1 MKWQGGAVLWLL
13 LMLLGVGALA
23 VFVTGLN
30 RAALH
35 LERDRIT
42 VAALAQAK
50 EALIGYAAA
59 YRDSRPD
66 IGGNRDKL
74 FGYLPCPDSGNDG
87 EADSPCGAGD
97 VSVIGHF
104 PWKTLGLEPLRD
116 GAGECLWYAVSGH
129 AKNNPKTDE
138 MNWDAVG
145 QIEIREAVTN
155 AVLVGAGGHDAPW
168 AVVIAPRAAIKGQ
181 TRAYS
186 AGACSGSLVSGDYL
200 EGTVISSLAHASSTL
215 TLGTAASALAGS
227 NNDMGLWVT
236 SGEIFERIRKRDD
249 FADDIGGLLN
259 KLKNEL
265 NGISKE
271 SLPSGLGAVLAHV
284 SCPVIDDN
292 SDQREAYVRC
302 NWKNNLRYAA
312 PPPPASLTVN
322 GEACNALLFFGAAR
336 SASQSRATSAQQLL
350 AANYLEG
357 GNAMLFPNSG
367 AYSGVSNFS
376 RDNVSADVFRCI
388 AGLPTGATQKSFAS
402 DFANFVAAGDG
413 VSANPLARTLTFG
426 GVTGTAG
433 ACFWYPDS
441 VPLAGKTLR
450 AYYDYRFSHA
460 NTYALSIDD
469 SDRGNGFT
477 FQMVRGDEGSP
488 EGMCG
493 LESNMGALPPGVLGG
508 KSFIIETD
516 VSKNSSKSDPK
527 ENHSAIMADGDLVH
541 STDNGKPTLDCNGS
555 AAGCRHR
562 PANKFEESPDPLRHN
577 QRIEIH
583 SGCDF
588 SCANCDPARH
598 EAPNT
603 YARIS
608 VWFDC
613 AACDDISVDLADAD
627 FITAAAD
634 RDFSAPGNWSG
645 INWRVENGAF
655 FHTEAGENMATLP
668 DSALTRAPLAGSA
681 YVVTL
686 TVASTVSGKLHIELG
701 GDSSVVM
708 LAAGKTTTHVV
719 VLSAISSG
727 TLMLMPDA
735 GWTGSIDNISI
746 RRQRIQ
752 HCIALDMAMDMV
764 YFGFT
769 GGFNS
774 GDTTKQEVTL
784 QNFYLRS
791 E

>member
-1 MKWQGGAVLWLL
+1 VLLLL
-13 LMLLGVGALA
+13 LMLLSVGALTM
-23 VFVTGLN
+23 FVTGLN

-35 LERDRIT
+35 LERDRVT
-42 VAALAQAK
+42 AAALAQAK

-66 IGGNRDKL
+66 VGGNRDKL

-104 PWKTLGLEPLRD
+104 PWKTLGLAPLRD
-116 GAGECLWYAVSGH
+116 GAGECLWYVVSGH
-129 AKNNPKTDE
+129 AKNNPKTGE
-138 MNWDAVG
+138 MNWDTVG

-155 AVLVGAGGHDAPW
+155 AVLVSAGDHHAPW
-168 AVVIAPRAAIKGQ
+168 AVVIAPRAVINGQ

-186 AGACSGSLVSGDYL
+186 ANACSGSIISADYL
-200 EGTVISSLAHASSTL
+200 EGAVISNLAHASSTL
-215 TLGTAASALAGS
+215 TLGTAASALFGS
-227 NNDMGLWVT
+227 NNDMAHWVT
-236 SGEIFERIRKRDD
+236 SGEIFDRIRKRDD
-249 FADDIGGLLN
+249 FADDIGRLLN

-265 NGISKE
+265 NGIPQA
-271 SLPSGLGAVLAHV
+271 SLPSGLSTVLAYLP
-284 SCPVIDDN
+284 CPVMDDK
-292 SDQREAYVRC
+292 SDQWEAYVRC

-312 PPPPASLTVN
+312 PSPPASLSVN
-322 GEACNALLFFGAAR
+322 GDACNALLFFGAAR
-336 SASQSRATSAQQLL
+336 TASQSRATSAQQLL

-357 GNAMLFPNSG
+357 DNAILFPAGG
-367 AYSGVSNFS
+367 AYSGARDFS
-376 RDNVSADVFRCI
+376 RDSVSADVFRCI
-388 AGLPTGATQKSFAS
+388 EGLPTGATQKSFAS
-402 DFANFVAAGDG
+402 DFANFVVAGDG

-433 ACFWYPDS
+433 ACFWYPES

-450 AYYDYRFSHA
+450 AYYDYRFSYA

-477 FQMVRGDEGSP
+477 FQMVRSDEGSP
-488 EGMCG
+488 QEMCG
-493 LESNMGALPPGVLGG
+493 LESNLGALPSGGLGRG
-508 KSFIIETD
+508 SFIFETD

-541 STDNGKPTLDCNGS
+541 SAANGKTTLDCNGS

-562 PANKFEESPDPLRHN
+562 PANKFEESPAPLRHN

-583 SGCDF
+583 SGCDS
-588 SCANCDPARH
+588 SCAICDPAQH
-598 EAPNT
+598 GAPNT
-603 YARIS
+603 HARIS

-613 AACDDISVDLADAD
+613 AACDDISVDLPDAE

-634 RDFSAPGNWSG
+634 RDFGAPGNWSG
-645 INWRVENGAF
+645 TNWRVKNGAF
-655 FHTEAGENMATLP
+655 FHTGTEENTATLP
-668 DSALTRAPLAGSA
+668 DSALIRSPLAGSA

-686 TVASTVSGKLHIELG
+686 TVASTASGKLHVVLG
-701 GDSSVVM
+701 GDSSAVT
-708 LAAGKTTTHVV
+708 LEAGKTVTHVV
-719 VLSAISSG
+719 ALSAISSG
-727 TLMLMPDA
+727 ALMLTPNASWM
-735 GWTGSIDNISI
+735 GSIDNVSI
-746 RRQRIQ
+746 RRQRVQ
-752 HCIALDMAMDMV
+752 RCIALDPGMEAV

-774 GDTTKQEVTL
+774 GDNTLQEVTL